1 MERTTRRRVDAD
13 GWREILARQEQSGLS
28 ARAFCEREGINAGS
42 LYRWRS
48 RLGQTS
54 APEQKVQSGPV
65 RTSASRG
72 FIELG
77 ALGSSGSR
85 FEVRLDL
92 GGGLSL
98 HLVRS

>member
-1 MERTTRRRVDAD
+1 MEKTTRRVDAD
-13 GWREILARQEQSGLS
+13 GWREILVRQEQSGLS

-42 LYRWRS
+42 LYRWRC
-48 RLGQTS
+48 RLG
-54 APEQKVQSGPV
+54 
-65 RTSASRG
+65 RTSASGQTSESRPVRRNAPQG
-72 FIELG
+72 FIDVG
-77 ALGSSGSR
+77 ALGCSSSR